1 MGGISCSSVCRRLS
15 NPGPPPARSSLLT
28 KNFPIVLYFPLQVV
42 MCIWFLYN
50 ILVWSAFVGM
60 AVMVA
65 LFPIPGTVAGKI
77 QKVQKEAVKRVSIL
91 PCRCLDV
98 GFTSRLDGRTCSGCH
113 RK

>member
-1 MGGISCSSVCRRLS
+1 
-15 NPGPPPARSSLLT
+15 
-28 KNFPIVLYFPLQVV
+28 

-50 ILVWSAFVGM
+50 ILGWSAFVGM

-98 GFTSRLDGRTCSGCH
+98 GLLRG
-113 RK
+113 